1 MPSKRRET
9 VKISFWSCLR
19 GVSEQV
25 WGGEEEGARLGFG
38 IDPRERV
45 LVSVQDLQD
54 LQRRDGVREAQKRE
68 VGKDLD
74 DLIGS

>member
-1 MPSKRRET
+1 
-9 VKISFWSCLR
+9 
-19 GVSEQV
+19 VSR
-25 WGGEEEGARLGFG
+25 WGGEEGGKARLGFR